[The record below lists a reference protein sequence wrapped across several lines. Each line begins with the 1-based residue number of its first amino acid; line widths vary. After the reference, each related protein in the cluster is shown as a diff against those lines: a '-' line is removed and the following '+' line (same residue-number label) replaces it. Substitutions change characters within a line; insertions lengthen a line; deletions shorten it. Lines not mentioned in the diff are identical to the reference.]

1 MLGQWLR
8 VVRKNRPFTQKKI
21 TLARETQNWS
31 ADENKKSILV
41 NARAVELLTFA
52 QNIPYLPK
60 NPSAVGHFWNVNGV
74 SLVKSDDSNNI
85 CILLL
90 IKYVLHNHLFWNR
103 HSVNSNVQFFQVTV
117 KAHVPL
123 VIHSTCTCS
132 RPLHYSRALLCI
144 ILF

>member
-8 VVRKNRPFTQKKI
+8 VVRQSVLTEEIGHSRRKKI

-90 IKYVLHNHLFWNR
+90 IKYVLHNH
-103 HSVNSNVQFFQVTV
+103 
-117 KAHVPL
+117 
-123 VIHSTCTCS
+123 
-132 RPLHYSRALLCI
+132 
-144 ILF
+144 